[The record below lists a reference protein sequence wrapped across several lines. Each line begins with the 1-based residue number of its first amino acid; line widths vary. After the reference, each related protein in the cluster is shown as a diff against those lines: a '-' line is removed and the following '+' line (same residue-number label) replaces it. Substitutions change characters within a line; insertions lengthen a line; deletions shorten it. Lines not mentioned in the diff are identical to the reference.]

1 VTQLVFFV
9 PGRPQTA
16 GSKQAFVN
24 KHTGRAQVVES
35 GDRDAKAAW
44 RADIQTAASNA
55 SKQMIP
61 DGTLPWPWDGPLR
74 VSMVF
79 VRNRPAGHF
88 GTGRNA
94 GKMKDGRQALRPV
107 QRPDALKL
115 ARAAEDALTGW
126 LWADDSQIVEEHLY
140 KAFPDQVGLQAG
152 AEGLLMSV
160 EAAGEYRGPR
170 LAQQT

>member
-24 KHTGRAQVVES
+24 KHTGRE
-35 GDRDAKAAW
+35 
-44 RADIQTAASNA
+44 
-55 SKQMIP
+55 
-61 DGTLPWPWDGPLR
+61 GPLR

-152 AEGLLMSV
+152 SEGLLMSV